1 MNRFILIE
9 KQKLFL
15 NLKFKRPKKY
25 DLSINI
31 TPLVDVVFLLLIFFI
46 VTAVLER
53 NSLIEVDLA
62 KVAADTTESELAG
75 IEVVVSA
82 DGEYFVNGVPIVE
95 NDEVNL
101 ENQLQRLSGRDTSL
115 PVTLYVDGEV
125 PHRIVVNVMSTVQK
139 AGFAKLQLAG
149 QVE

>member
-1 MNRFILIE
+1 M
-9 KQKLFL
+9 
-15 NLKFKRPKKY
+15 KFKRPKKY

-46 VTAVLER
+46 VTADLER
-53 NSLIEVDLA
+53 NSLMEVDLA
-62 KVAADTTESELAG
+62 KISADTLESKLAG

-95 NDEVNL
+95 NGEVNF
-101 ENQLQRLSGRDTSL
+101 EDQLKRVSGRDTSL
-115 PVTLYVDGEV
+115 PITLYVDGEV
-125 PHRIVVNVMSTVQK
+125 PHRIVMNVMSTVQE

-149 QVE
+149 QPE

>member
-1 MNRFILIE
+1 M
-9 KQKLFL
+9 
-15 NLKFKRPKKY
+15 KFKRPKKY

-46 VTAVLER
+46 VTAALER

-62 KVAADTTESELAG
+62 KIAADTLDSELAG

-82 DGEYFVNGVPIVE
+82 DGKYFVNGVSIE
-95 NDEVNL
+95 ETGEITL
-101 ENQLQRLSGRDTSL
+101 EDQLKRVSGSDTSL

-125 PHRIVVNVMSTVQK
+125 SHRIVLSVMSSVQE
-139 AGFAKLQLAG
+139 AGFSKLQLAG
-149 QVE
+149 QPE

>member
-1 MNRFILIE
+1 M
-9 KQKLFL
+9 
-15 NLKFKRPKKY
+15 KFKRPKKY

-46 VTAVLER
+46 VTADLER
-53 NSLIEVDLA
+53 NSQMEVDLA
-62 KVAADTTESELAG
+62 KISADTLESKLAG

-95 NDEVNL
+95 NGEVNFKD
-101 ENQLQRLSGRDTSL
+101 QLKRVSGRDTSL
-115 PVTLYVDGEV
+115 PITLYVDGEV
-125 PHRIVVNVMSTVQK
+125 PHRIVMNVMSTVQE

-149 QVE
+149 QPE

>member
-1 MNRFILIE
+1 M
-9 KQKLFL
+9 
-15 NLKFKRPKKY
+15 KFKRPKKY

-46 VTAVLER
+46 VTADLER
-53 NSLIEVDLA
+53 NSLMEIDLA
-62 KVAADTTESELAG
+62 KISADTLESKLAG

-95 NDEVNL
+95 NGEVNF
-101 ENQLQRLSGRDTSL
+101 EDQLKRVSGRDTSL
-115 PVTLYVDGEV
+115 PITLYVDGEV
-125 PHRIVVNVMSTVQK
+125 PHRIVMNVMSTVQE

-149 QVE
+149 QPE